1 MSRQTTI
8 PKLWNRSAHE
18 LWLSGEQHNAIQTA
32 VAALNQH
39 ALPKPR
45 DLILQLA
52 YYLFSVGDFRA
63 FATILEVGLKSHPD
77 DVEILQ
83 NLAVAWGRLN
93 NYDKT
98 IQYARQAI
106 DRNPDNYLAWDCLAS
121 AYHNIRQYRE
131 AAEAGT
137 NSLIQKDKQY
147 GSVDSNWALPDGS
160 PQAYAEGKVRAIA
173 FSLWGN
179 NRRYLYGALR
189 NILLAPDIYPG
200 WELWFYVDS
209 SVPLAFR
216 NLLAELGGKVLLQP
230 DGQSL
235 RQKLC
240 WRFKVADADTVGY
253 FLVRDIDS
261 VINVREY
268 LAVQEWLES
277 GRWFHI
283 IRDWWTHTDLIL
295 AGLWGGVAGVLSN
308 VDQMLAGYVSK
319 EVETPNI
326 DQWFLRDRVWKYIKV
341 SCLIH
346 DRCFK
351 QAGSR
356 PLPGP
361 CPGSAFH
368 IGCCEYSVRP
378 DFQHAMVAPWIEKA
392 DLASELS

>member
-1 MSRQTTI
+1 MSHQTNI
-8 PKLWNRSAHE
+8 PKLWNRTAHE
-18 LWLSGEQHNAIQTA
+18 MWLSGEQHNAIQTA
-32 VAALNQH
+32 VAALNQQGP
-39 ALPKPR
+39 PKPR

-63 FATILEVGLKSHPD
+63 LATILEVGLNSHPD
-77 DVEILQ
+77 DLEILQ
-83 NLAVAWGRLN
+83 NLAVAWGRLK

-98 IQYARQAI
+98 IQYARQTI
-106 DRNPDNYLAWDCLAS
+106 DRNSDNYLAWDCLAS
-121 AYHNIRQYRE
+121 AYYNIRQYRE

-137 NSLIQKDKQY
+137 SSLIHKDKQHGY
-147 GSVDSNWALPDGS
+147 IDPNWTLPNSS

-173 FSLWGN
+173 FSLWGDR
-179 NRRYLYGALR
+179 RRYIYGALR

-240 WRFKVADADTVGY
+240 WRFKVAAADTVGY

-261 VINVREY
+261 VISVREY
-268 LAVQEWLES
+268 LAVQEWLVSE
-277 GRWFHI
+277 RWFHI

-295 AGLWGGVAGVLSN
+295 AGLWGGVAGVLPN
-308 VDQMLAGYVSK
+308 FEQMLASYVCK

-326 DQWFLRDRVWKYIKV
+326 DQWFLRDRVWKYVKV
-341 SCLIH
+341 SCFIH

-351 QAGSR
+351 QAGSH

-361 CPGSAFH
+361 NPGQAFH
-368 IGCCEYSVRP
+368 VGRCEYSVRP
-378 DFQHAMVAPWIEKA
+378 DFQQTIVAPWIEKA
-392 DLASELS
+392 GLEAELS